1 MLNGEKRMKIPS
13 SLHNLNDAIK
23 FRIFD
28 KKNNCYTGAI
38 NWDAAENDHQVPVF
52 SLPQRYEFEIMTP
65 FTSQAGRKVYIGDII
80 RPVNQEDGQLDAVVT
95 YDVEKD
101 AITVKSMVELANNN
115 CKDSTK
121 VSGLKILPKGNQK
134 QAKDAASP
142 ASNKAKQQKIPFSS
156 GKLLSDYIYLYGEFE
171 IIGNIH
177 FAKQVNSD
185 FE

>member
-1 MLNGEKRMKIPS
+1 MEIPS

-28 KKNNCYTGAI
+28 KKNNCYTGTI
-38 NWDAAENDHQVPVF
+38 NWDAVENDHQVPIF
-52 SLPQRYEFEIMTP
+52 SLPQRYEFEITTP

-80 RPVNQEDGQLDAVVT
+80 RPVNQKDGQLDAVVT

-115 CKDSTK
+115 CKDSIK
-121 VSGLKILPKGNQK
+121 VSGLKFLPKGNVK
-134 QAKDAASP
+134 QTKDAASP
-142 ASNKAKQQKIPFSS
+142 ALNKAKQQKIPFSS

-177 FAKQVNSD
+177 FSKQVNSD

>member
-1 MLNGEKRMKIPS
+1 MKIPS

-52 SLPQRYEFEIMTP
+52 SLPQRYEFEITTP

-80 RPVNQEDGQLDAVVT
+80 RPVNQKDRQLDAVVT

-134 QAKDAASP
+134 LSKDAACQP
-142 ASNKAKQQKIPFSS
+142 QTKQQQVPFSS

-171 IIGNIH
+171 VVGNIH
-177 FAKQVNSD
+177 FKKPVNSD

>member
-1 MLNGEKRMKIPS
+1 MEIPS

-28 KKNNCYTGAI
+28 KKNNCYTGTI
-38 NWDAAENDHQVPVF
+38 NWDAAENDRQVPVF
-52 SLPQRYEFEIMTP
+52 SLPQRYDFEIMTP

-80 RPVNQEDGQLDAVVT
+80 RPVNQEGERLDAVVT

-101 AITVKSMVELANNN
+101 AITVKSMFELDNNN

-134 QAKDAASP
+134 LSKDAVLP
-142 ASNKAKQQKIPFSS
+142 ASNKAKQPKVPFSS

-177 FAKQVNSD
+177 FERSVNSD
-185 FE
+185 LE

>member
-1 MLNGEKRMKIPS
+1 MLNGEKRMEIPS

-28 KKNNCYTGAI
+28 KKNNCYTGTI
-38 NWDAAENDHQVPVF
+38 DWDAAENDRQVPVF
-52 SLPQRYEFEIMTP
+52 SLPQRYEFEMMTP
-65 FTSQAGRKVYIGDII
+65 FTSHEGRKVYIGDIT
-80 RPVNQEDGQLDAVVT
+80 RPVNQKDGQLDAVVT
-95 YDVEKD
+95 YDVERD

-134 QAKDAASP
+134 QAKDAACQP
-142 ASNKAKQQKIPFSS
+142 QTKQQQVPFSS
-156 GKLLSDYIYLYGEFE
+156 GKLLSDYIYLHGEFE
-171 IIGNIH
+171 VVGNIH
-177 FAKQVNSD
+177 FAKQVNSN

>member
-1 MLNGEKRMKIPS
+1 MERNRMEIPS

-28 KKNNCYTGAI
+28 KKNNCYTGTI
-38 NWDAAENDHQVPVF
+38 NWNAAENDRQVPVF
-52 SLPQRYEFEIMTP
+52 SLPQRYEFEITTP

-80 RPVNQEDGQLDAVVT
+80 RPVNQESGQLDAVVT

-101 AITVKSMVELANNN
+101 AITVKSMIAIANDNN
-115 CKDSTK
+115 KDCIKT
-121 VSGLKILPKGNQK
+121 SGLKILPKGNQK
-134 QAKDAASP
+134 QAKDAACQP
-142 ASNKAKQQKIPFSS
+142 QTKQPKTPFSS

-177 FAKQVNSD
+177 FERSVNSD
-185 FE
+185 LE

>member
-1 MLNGEKRMKIPS
+1 MLNGEKRMEIPS

-38 NWDAAENDHQVPVF
+38 NWDAAENDRQVPVF

-80 RPVNQEDGQLDAVVT
+80 RPVNQEDGQLDAVVI

-115 CKDSTK
+115 CKDSIK

-134 QAKDAASP
+134 QAKDAACQP
-142 ASNKAKQQKIPFSS
+142 QIKQPKTPFSS

-171 IIGNIH
+171 IVGNIH
-177 FAKQVNSD
+177 FDKSVNSNL
-185 FE
+185 E

>member
-1 MLNGEKRMKIPS
+1 MEIPS
-13 SLHNLNDAIK
+13 SLHNLNDTIK

-38 NWDAAENDHQVPVF
+38 NWDAAENDRQVPVF

-65 FTSQAGRKVYIGDII
+65 FTSHEGRKTYIGDII

-101 AITVKSMVELANNN
+101 AITVKSMIVIAN
-115 CKDSTK
+115 DSNKNYTK
-121 VSGLKILPKGNQK
+121 TSGLKLLPKGNQK
-134 QAKDAASP
+134 QAKDAACQP
-142 ASNKAKQQKIPFSS
+142 QTKQQQVPFSS
-156 GKLLSDYIYLYGEFE
+156 GKLLSDYIYLHGEFE
-171 IIGNIH
+171 VVGNIH
-177 FAKQVNSD
+177 FAKQLNSN

>member
-1 MLNGEKRMKIPS
+1 MLNGEKRMEIPS

-38 NWDAAENDHQVPVF
+38 NWDAAENDRQVPVF

-65 FTSQAGRKVYIGDII
+65 FTSHEGRKTYIGDII
-80 RPVNQEDGQLDAVVT
+80 RPVNQEGERLDAVVT

-101 AITVKSMVELANNN
+101 AITVKSMFELDNNN
-115 CKDSTK
+115 CKDSIK

-134 QAKDAASP
+134 QTKDAASP
-142 ASNKAKQQKIPFSS
+142 ASNKAKQPKTPFSS

-177 FAKQVNSD
+177 FERSVNSGL
-185 FE
+185 E

>member
-1 MLNGEKRMKIPS
+1 MLNGEKRMEIPS

-38 NWDAAENDHQVPVF
+38 NWDAAENDRQVPVF
-52 SLPQRYEFEIMTP
+52 SLPQRYEFEITTP
-65 FTSQAGRKVYIGDII
+65 FTSQAGRKTYIGDII
-80 RPVNQEDGQLDAVVT
+80 RPVNQEGERLDAIVT

-101 AITVKSMVELANNN
+101 AITVKSMFELDNNN
-115 CKDSTK
+115 CKDSIK

-134 QAKDAASP
+134 QTKDAASP
-142 ASNKAKQQKIPFSS
+142 ASNKAKQPKTPFSS

-177 FAKQVNSD
+177 FERPVNSD
-185 FE
+185 LE

>member
-13 SLHNLNDAIK
+13 SLHNLNDAVK

-52 SLPQRYEFEIMTP
+52 SLPQRYEFEITTP

-80 RPVNQEDGQLDAVVT
+80 RPVNQESGQLDAVVT
-95 YDVEKD
+95 YDVERD

-134 QAKDAASP
+134 QAKDAACQP
-142 ASNKAKQQKIPFSS
+142 QTKQQQVPFSS
-156 GKLLSDYIYLYGEFE
+156 GKLLSDYIYLHGEFE
-171 IIGNIH
+171 VVGNIH
-177 FAKQVNSD
+177 FAKQVNSN

>member
-1 MLNGEKRMKIPS
+1 MEIPS

-38 NWDAAENDHQVPVF
+38 NWDAAENDRQVPVF
-52 SLPQRYEFEIMTP
+52 SLPQRYEFEITTP
-65 FTSQAGRKVYIGDII
+65 FTSQTGRKVYIGDII
-80 RPVNQEDGQLDAVVT
+80 RPVNQESGQLDAVVT

-134 QAKDAASP
+134 QAKDAACQP
-142 ASNKAKQQKIPFSS
+142 QTKQQQVPFSS
-156 GKLLSDYIYLYGEFE
+156 GKLLSDYIYLHGEFE
-171 IIGNIH
+171 VVGNIH
-177 FAKQVNSD
+177 FAKQVNSN

>member
-1 MLNGEKRMKIPS
+1 MEIPS

-38 NWDAAENDHQVPVF
+38 NWDAAENDRQVPVF

-65 FTSQAGRKVYIGDII
+65 FTSHEGRKTYIGDII
-80 RPVNQEDGQLDAVVT
+80 RPVNQEGERLDAVVT

-101 AITVKSMVELANNN
+101 AITVKSMFELDNNN
-115 CKDSTK
+115 CKDSIK

-134 QAKDAASP
+134 QTKDAASP
-142 ASNKAKQQKIPFSS
+142 ASNKAKQPKTPFSS

-177 FAKQVNSD
+177 FERSVNSGL
-185 FE
+185 E

>member
-1 MLNGEKRMKIPS
+1 MEIPS

-38 NWDAAENDHQVPVF
+38 NWDAAENDRQVPVF

-80 RPVNQEDGQLDAVVT
+80 RPVNQKDGQLDAVVT

-121 VSGLKILPKGNQK
+121 VSSLKILPKGNQK
-134 QAKDAASP
+134 QAKDAACQP
-142 ASNKAKQQKIPFSS
+142 QTKQQQVPFSS
-156 GKLLSDYIYLYGEFE
+156 GKLLSDYIYLHGEFE
-171 IIGNIH
+171 VVGNIH

>member
-1 MLNGEKRMKIPS
+1 MEIPS

-80 RPVNQEDGQLDAVVT
+80 RPVNQEGGRLDAVVT
-95 YDVEKD
+95 YDVERD

-134 QAKDAASP
+134 QAKDAACQP
-142 ASNKAKQQKIPFSS
+142 QTKRQQVPFSS

-177 FAKQVNSD
+177 FERSVNSNP
-185 FE
+185 E